1 MKNEWINRFKNTIT
15 VKIRGKNIERFLKR
29 LVSLK
34 IDLLKIQKIKYNEM
48 LIRINKE
55 DYKRLEEVK
64 TIYEIEIIA
73 VHGMNRIKN
82 ILFKNKYVIFSLL
95 FSVIILLCLC
105 NTIFSVE
112 VIHNNPELREIILKE
127 LKDNGIDR
135 FHSKKNYQQLQK
147 IKKSILNEYKD
158 KIEWLEIEERGTK
171 YIVRVEERII
181 TKEDNSY
188 MKRDIVAA
196 KDAFL
201 TKIMAEEG
209 EIVVPRN
216 SYVKKGDTIITGNI
230 KLYEN
235 IKEQIMAKGEIFGEV
250 WYKVTVEYPLKYY
263 EEIPTGKKNKAI
275 VLKFLNHEIEIFNFH
290 KFKHKKV
297 KEKKL
302 ISHLFLP
309 FELVIQS
316 QSEVNIID
324 QNLTDDEAIDQAV
337 QKAKDKIINQL
348 KEKEYI
354 IDAKKLKVEKNNSKI
369 IVEVF
374 ISVCENITDYKEII
388 EMEPIEE

>member
-34 IDLLKIQKIKYNEM
+34 IDLLKIQKIKYNEI

-73 VHGMNRIKN
+73 VHVMNRIKS

-216 SYVKKGDTIITGNI
+216 SYVKKGDTIIIAARPASSPTNI
-230 KLYEN
+230 
-235 IKEQIMAKGEIFGEV
+235 A
-250 WYKVTVEYPLKYY
+250 
-263 EEIPTGKKNKAI
+263 
-275 VLKFLNHEIEIFNFH
+275 
-290 KFKHKKV
+290 
-297 KEKKL
+297 
-302 ISHLFLP
+302 
-309 FELVIQS
+309 
-316 QSEVNIID
+316 
-324 QNLTDDEAIDQAV
+324 
-337 QKAKDKIINQL
+337 
-348 KEKEYI
+348 
-354 IDAKKLKVEKNNSKI
+354 
-369 IVEVF
+369 
-374 ISVCENITDYKEII
+374 
-388 EMEPIEE
+388 

>member
-1 MKNEWINRFKNTIT
+1 
-15 VKIRGKNIERFLKR
+15 
-29 LVSLK
+29 
-34 IDLLKIQKIKYNEM
+34 
-48 LIRINKE
+48 
-55 DYKRLEEVK
+55 
-64 TIYEIEIIA
+64 
-73 VHGMNRIKN
+73 
-82 ILFKNKYVIFSLL
+82 
-95 FSVIILLCLC
+95 
-105 NTIFSVE
+105 
-112 VIHNNPELREIILKE
+112 
-127 LKDNGIDR
+127 
-135 FHSKKNYQQLQK
+135 
-147 IKKSILNEYKD
+147 
-158 KIEWLEIEERGTK
+158 
-171 YIVRVEERII
+171 
-181 TKEDNSY
+181 

-354 IDAKKLKVEKNNSKI
+354 IDAKKLKIEKNNSKI